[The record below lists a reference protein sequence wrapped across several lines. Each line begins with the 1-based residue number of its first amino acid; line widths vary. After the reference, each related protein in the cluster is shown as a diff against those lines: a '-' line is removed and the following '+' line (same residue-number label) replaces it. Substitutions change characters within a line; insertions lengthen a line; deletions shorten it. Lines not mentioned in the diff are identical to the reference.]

1 MSPSIE
7 IGSGPQDSIFN
18 HIAETFVGYNC
29 RSWWLHQQILFLF
42 FWVALTLEDP
52 GMTKRREVWLVW
64 FRPVFQLRVKF
75 VQKKR
80 AVLVGPNTGIQPL
93 KG

>member
-7 IGSGPQDSIFN
+7 IGSGPQDSIP
-18 HIAETFVGYNC
+18 ITLQRLLLETTAVVGGYP
-29 RSWWLHQQILFLF
+29 QILFLF

-75 VQKKR
+75 VQKKGR
-80 AVLVGPNTGIQPL
+80 C
-93 KG
+93 

>member
-1 MSPSIE
+1 MSTSIE

-18 HIAETFVGYNC
+18 YITETFVGNNC
-29 RSWWLHQQILFLF
+29 RSWWLHRQILFLFF

-75 VQKKR
+75 VQKR
-80 AVLVGPNTGIQPL
+80 VVLVGPNTETSR
-93 KG
+93 